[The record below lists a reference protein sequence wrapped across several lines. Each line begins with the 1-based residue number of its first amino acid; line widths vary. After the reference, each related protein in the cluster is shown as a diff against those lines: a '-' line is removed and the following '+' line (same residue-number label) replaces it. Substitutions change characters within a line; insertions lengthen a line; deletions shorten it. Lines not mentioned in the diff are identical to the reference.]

1 MILTSDLMQTQYW
14 QRHLAWQCTW
24 IAWQEAASDRAGGRH
39 EAAGEPAS
47 ATSPLRGCSRL
58 ADTSRHLQ
66 RHEED
71 APRPPTAV

>member
-1 MILTSDLMQTQYW
+1 MILTPDLMQTQYW

-24 IAWQEAASDRAGGRH
+24 IAWQEAAT
-39 EAAGEPAS
+39 GEPAS
-47 ATSPLRGCSRL
+47 AASAASPLRGCSRL